1 MSNAPPTGASDN
13 ADPSPGQRTLSTNT
27 RNGLPRD
34 FSWPNGA
41 RLALSI
47 VVNVEEGAEM
57 NIADG
62 DPGPEPVDE
71 LGSVPRRPVRVHG
84 NESNYRYGIDAGAP
98 RVFDMLARRGLAA
111 TATAAALALERAPHL
126 ARRLIGEGHEIAC
139 HGYRWVHQY
148 RMDEAA
154 ERAFICRARDS
165 IEATAGIRPVGWL
178 SRFLHTDSTRRIL
191 AEEGFVYHMDD
202 YSADMPFWD
211 QVETDT
217 GERAILVVPY
227 AVDSNDIKMWTAPS
241 LTPSDWA
248 QYAIDTFDWLAEE
261 ADAEGARMMSLGL
274 HLRIIG
280 RPGRAGALR
289 RILDHVA
296 QRDDVWVATRRAIAT
311 AYADAVPAPANAQ
324 GGSTGKT
331 A

>member
-1 MSNAPPTGASDN
+1 MSTD
-13 ADPSPGQRTLSTNT
+13 TT
-27 RNGLPRD
+27 NGLPSD
-34 FSWPNGA
+34 FTWPDGA

-57 NIADG
+57 NIVDG

-71 LGSVPRRPVRVHG
+71 LGSIPRRPVRVHG
-84 NESNYRYGIDAGAP
+84 NESNYRYGIDVGAP
-98 RVFDMLARRGLAA
+98 RVFGMLAERGLSA

-126 ARRLIGEGHEIAC
+126 ARRLIEEGHEIAC

-154 ERAFICRARDS
+154 ERDFICRARDS
-165 IEATAGIRPVGWL
+165 IESTSGVRPVGWL

-202 YSADMPFWD
+202 YSSDLPYWD
-211 QVETDT
+211 RVETSD
-217 GERAILVVPY
+217 GQRRAILVLPY

-241 LTPSDWA
+241 LNPRDWA
-248 QYAIDTFDWLAEE
+248 QYAIDTFDYLAEE
-261 ADAEGARMMSLGL
+261 AEREGARMMSLGL
-274 HLRIIG
+274 HLRIVG

-289 RILDHVA
+289 RILDHVVE
-296 QRDDVWVATRRAIAT
+296 RGKVWVATRRAIAD
-311 AYADAVPAPANAQ
+311 AYADAVPAPA
-324 GGSTGKT
+324 T
-331 A
+331 